1 MPTSPELLSV
11 FLCGSLFGATV
22 TALFWVQNKRAI
34 RDYVKSLL
42 ERAKRTHYAE
52 GYQDGAQSKRARL
65 TTNGGK

>member
-1 MPTSPELLSV
+1 MPNSPELFSV

-22 TALFWVQNKRAI
+22 TAMFWVQDKRAI
-34 RDYVKSLL
+34 HDYVKSLL

-52 GYQDGAQSKRARL
+52 GYADGAQSKRARL